1 MTTNT
6 NNNIDETKK
15 LKEHGELKISSIADL
30 VFASYIGGIL
40 ITETAYF

>member
-6 NNNIDETKK
+6 NNDIDETRK

-30 VFASYIGGIL
+30 VFASYIGGIF
-40 ITETAYF
+40 IKVTAYF